1 MKKISIFFSFL
12 VSSTILY
19 SANSLSDD
27 IDIYTKVNSAGKD
40 NNIMFM
46 IDTSGSMS
54 ANVDGTNM
62 NRLQAVQNSMFKIIN
77 GLNENVKVGVGAYN
91 GYGGSIVY
99 PVKRLGD
106 NAKNISI
113 SSIYESEDDG
123 LETENGEV
131 HTQSQALGFG
141 LNEYDQ
147 DGNVTIVDSIVNK
160 NSDNAVQCTNENN
173 FYRNPNYLYLGM
185 HSSCN
190 GGLSLGVK
198 FENLDI
204 PKNAKIKK
212 AVLVFNNSYNNA
224 SKKANTKIYL
234 EKTSNPLAYYYQ
246 SSSQIENISD
256 LFRKKRTYSH
266 RRYQRYNYDALKNY
280 YSDTVDWEVTGGN
293 TGEKTESVDLS
304 ELVQKLVNDD
314 SWVAGSSSMNFSI
327 RTENNSYND
336 LIEFSSFKD
345 NNNANRPKLI
355 IHIEGEDKNFNS
367 NHNLIGLNFKTVKI
381 SSNSEIEKAEL
392 QITSDFDYSDDED
405 NIKKLKIKLVDPR
418 DTGSLSNTNKLSTRR
433 ILAEKVFTFSAD
445 SWGDGEV
452 KRFDIKDLIKEN
464 VSSEYWCGGQDVTLI
479 LEDMEEGWKKLKSIK
494 SFDNARKREVFTSM
508 YIVQGEESDN
518 SCMIRDVTYNI
529 NNSSNDG
536 DVNNINSN
544 SFKLGITKAALR
556 FENINL
562 SSDDK
567 IISAKIELNS
577 NDSGN
582 VAVRVYSDISNDNN
596 PSEYNSNTSNDINNR
611 TEFGTSKALSFYKN
625 SNSKF
630 ELNSLEGLIQNT
642 INKSNWNSGKS
653 MSFIIFGD
661 GSNRDFNVKSFESGE
676 ANKIP
681 KLKIRFKSK
690 NKDSKEKVKDK
701 IVSLVQQMQ
710 YGGGTPTLGST
721 IEAYKYFKE
730 EAVYN
735 GRYRNRNNNF
745 ISESQSWKPTDTA
758 FIKTPVGCGDL
769 DPHNPN
775 CIYQEI
781 IGDPIYDSPII
792 DSECETNS
800 IIMLTDGEPSNSPY
814 LGLTSSITGESCNNN
829 WDCIHSITRYMANND
844 MREDLSSTK
853 NITTNVIGFAMGS
866 NSNMHQY
873 AEAGNGAF
881 YTVFNS
887 EALVNTI
894 TTILEKTIE
903 SNTTLAM
910 PGVSV
915 DQSNRLQFKNDLYF
929 SVFKPQDKQAWSG
942 NLKKYKIKKVEDSE
956 SNEFNIVDQFEVNAV
971 DKSTGFFKDGSQ
983 SIWSSTPDGLDSEL
997 GGAASN
1003 MDVDRNIFTYVS
1015 SEKPN
1020 NTILSGDLF
1029 RFVKDNSNLTRNHFT
1044 PTDDLD
1050 DREVDEVDSN
1060 GNPTGRTVMI
1070 EEYSKFLN
1078 WINGYDE
1085 KDSDNDDSITDA
1097 RYEMSDPLHSKPIVV
1112 DYNDNDATVFVSTND
1127 GTLHGIDA
1135 KTGEELFAFVPE
1147 RVLPNLYNKYKNG
1160 AAEHQYGL
1168 DLTWSAYKHD
1178 SDKNGDI
1185 DSANDFVY
1193 IYGGMRRGGDSLYA
1207 LDVTN
1212 IQSSNLKNQRI
1223 PKFKWEINPSTSSEF
1238 SNMGQ
1243 TWSTPILTKVKYNG
1257 RNRVVMIFGGGYDT
1271 INDSN
1276 NVSLLKQKGN
1286 QIYMLDAKTGELLWW
1301 ASDKNSNANVKIDD
1315 MKYSIPNKIS
1325 AIDVNNDGYLDYL
1338 YANDVAGQIF
1348 KFKINIDNNGS
1359 SSFAKGKVFSK
1370 LGITNKANDT
1380 NNRKFF
1386 EKIALIPVIDS
1397 TGQAI
1402 YVISGTGDRP
1412 NPISKMHKD
1421 GVFVIRDKEIDPNN
1435 FSVYSNPIIPDD
1447 LVDVTH
1453 TKNETQIIADME
1465 TKDGYV
1471 IWLNEGLSPKDLGF
1485 EGEKVIGSIIVA
1497 NEKLVFSTY
1506 VPDNETS
1513 SCESKGLG
1521 NSRKYVVNI
1530 YTGAPERLSSK
1541 ESLNTSQSVYKQR
1554 YITEPLPGFSSGTKI
1569 LYTEDG
1575 VIAISNTSISAVDD
1589 IQALGMLKDKWERLF
1604 EKVQALIPPHIYS
1617 LKGN

>member
-1 MKKISIFFSFL
+1 MKKISILFSFL
-12 VSSTILY
+12 VSSTILH
-19 SANSLSDD
+19 SANSLADD

-40 NNIMFM
+40 NNVMFM

-62 NRLQAVQNSMFKIIN
+62 NRLQAVQNSMFDILN

-106 NAKNISI
+106 NTKNISI
-113 SSIYESEDDG
+113 SSIYTSEDDG

-131 HTQSQALGFG
+131 YTQSQALGFG
-141 LNEYDQ
+141 LNEQDQ
-147 DGNVTIVDSIVNK
+147 NSNVTIIESSVSSNT
-160 NSDNAVQCTNENN
+160 NNAVQCTNENN
-173 FYRNPNYLYLGM
+173 FYRNPNYLYLGD
-185 HSSCN
+185 HGSCN

-198 FENLDI
+198 FEDLDI

-212 AVLVFNNSYNNA
+212 AILVFNNSYNNV

-234 EKTSNPLAYYYQ
+234 EKTSNPLSYYYQ
-246 SSSQIENISD
+246 SSSQLENISD
-256 LFRKKRTYSH
+256 IFRKKRTYSYW
-266 RRYQRYNYDALKNY
+266 RYQRYNYDLLKNY
-280 YSDTVDWEVTGGN
+280 YSDRVDWEVTGGN
-293 TGEKTESVDLS
+293 VGEKVETVDLS
-304 ELVQKLVNDD
+304 GLVQKLVNDD
-314 SWVAGSSSMNFSI
+314 SWVSGSSSMNFSI

-345 NNNANRPKLI
+345 NNSDNRPKLI

-367 NHNLIGLNFKTVKI
+367 NHNLIGLNFKEVKI
-381 SSNSEIEKAEL
+381 SSNSKIEKAEL
-392 QITSDFDYSDDED
+392 QITSDFDYWD
-405 NIKKLKIKLVDPR
+405 NENNTKKIKIKLVDPR
-418 DTGSLSNTNKLSTRR
+418 DTGSLSESHKLSTRR
-433 ILAEKVFTFSAD
+433 ILAEKIVTFTAD
-445 SWGDGEV
+445 SWGNGDI
-452 KRFDIKDLIKEN
+452 KRFDIKDLIIEN

-479 LEDMEEGWKKLKSIK
+479 LEDMESGWKKLKSIK
-494 SFDNARKREVFTSM
+494 AFDNAKKREVFTSM

-518 SCMIRDVTYNI
+518 ACMIRDVTYNI

-536 DVNNINSN
+536 DVNNLNSN
-544 SFKLGITKAALR
+544 SFKLGITKSALR

-562 SSDDK
+562 TSDDE
-567 IISAKIELNS
+567 IIDAKIELHSPN
-577 NDSGN
+577 SGN
-582 VAVRVYSDISNDNN
+582 VAVRVYNDISNNNN
-596 PSEYNSNTSNDINNR
+596 PSTYNENSSNDISGIS
-611 TEFGTSKALSFYKN
+611 EFGSSKSISFYKN

-630 ELNSLEGLIQNT
+630 ELNSLKPLVENT
-642 INKSNWNSGKS
+642 INQSNWNSGNA
-653 MSFIIFGD
+653 MSFVILGD
-661 GSNRDFNVKSFESGE
+661 GSSRDFNVRSYESGE
-676 ANKIP
+676 SDKIP

-690 NKDSKEKVKDK
+690 NKNSKEKVKDK
-701 IVSLVQQMQ
+701 IISLVQQMQ

-730 EAVYN
+730 DKVYN
-735 GRYRNRNNNF
+735 GKYRDRSNNF
-745 ISESQSWKPTDTA
+745 ISNSHSWKSTDTA

-800 IIMLTDGEPSNSPY
+800 LIMLTDGQPSNSPY
-814 LGLTSSITGESCNNN
+814 YGLTSSITGEGCGNN
-829 WDCIHSITRYMANND
+829 WNCIHSITKYMANND
-844 MREDLSSTK
+844 IRPDLNSTK

-866 NSNMHQY
+866 DSNMHKY
-873 AEAGNGAF
+873 AEAGNGAY

-956 SNEFNIVDQFEVNAV
+956 SNEFNIVDQFEANAV

-983 SIWSSTPDGLDSEL
+983 SIWSNSPDGLDSEL

-1015 SEKPN
+1015 NEDPN
-1020 NTILSGDLF
+1020 NTILSGDLYKF
-1029 RFVKDNSNLTRNHFT
+1029 NKNNSNLTRNHFT

-1060 GNPTGRTVMI
+1060 GNPTGRRIMI

-1112 DYNDNDATVFVSTND
+1112 DYNDNDATVYVSTND
-1127 GTLHGIDA
+1127 GTLHGVDA

-1168 DLTWSAYKHD
+1168 DLTWAAYKHD
-1178 SDKNGDI
+1178 SDRNGDI
-1185 DSANDFVY
+1185 DSADDFVY

-1212 IQSSNLKNQRI
+1212 IHSSKLKSQRI
-1223 PKFKWEINPSTSSEF
+1223 PKFKWEITPSTSNAF

-1243 TWSTPILTKVKYNG
+1243 TWSTPILSKVKFNG
-1257 RNRVVMIFGGGYDT
+1257 EDKVVIIFGGGYDT
-1271 INDSN
+1271 INDLDE
-1276 NVSLLKQKGN
+1276 VSLEKQKGN
-1286 QIYMLDAKTGELLWW
+1286 QIYIVDAETGELLWW
-1301 ASDKNSNANVKIDD
+1301 ASNQNSRANVRLPD
-1315 MKYSIPNKIS
+1315 MKFSIPNKIS
-1325 AIDVNNDGYLDYL
+1325 AIDVDNDGYLDYL
-1338 YANDVAGQIF
+1338 YANDVSGQIF
-1348 KFKINIDNNGS
+1348 KFSINKENSGAN
-1359 SSFAKGKVFSK
+1359 SFAKGKIFAK
-1370 LGITNKANDT
+1370 LGITNKANDI
-1380 NNRKFF
+1380 NNRKYF

-1397 TGQAI
+1397 TGEAI

-1412 NPISKMHKD
+1412 NPTSRNHKD
-1421 GVFVIRDKEIDPNN
+1421 GVFVLRDKEINPDN
-1435 FSVYSNPIIPDD
+1435 FSVYSTPINPDD

-1453 TKNETQIIADME
+1453 TKNESQIISDME
-1465 TKDGYV
+1465 TKKGYV
-1471 IWLNEGLSPKDLGF
+1471 IWLNEGLNPDEVGF

-1521 NSRKYVVNI
+1521 TSRKYVVNI
-1530 YTGAPERLSSK
+1530 YTGAPERLSSN
-1541 ESLNTSQSVYKQR
+1541 ESINSSQSVYKQR

-1575 VIAISNTSISAVDD
+1575 VIAISNTSVSAVDD
-1589 IQALGMLKDKWERLF
+1589 MQALGMLKDKWQRLF
-1604 EKVQALIPPHIYS
+1604 ENIEALVPPHIHS
-1617 LKGN
+1617 LRGN